1 MAAMTMDMAGARGR
15 ISIDRLELIRE
26 RNHELLAKQARLRRG
41 PIPEI
46 LLTRSIDN
54 SRIQKAEDPIRK
66 REMWLFAAAMG
77 CIFVLSMTYVEQHYL
92 SKHFGY
98 QIEHQRAEVQRL
110 QEENRHLR
118 LTEAQLT
125 EPARIDRMARQLGL
139 EAPQPGQ
146 VVGVDGV
153 PASYAAPVVASI
165 SQDSIH

>member
-1 MAAMTMDMAGARGR
+1 MAAMTMDMLGARAR
-15 ISIDRLELIRE
+15 ISKDRMELIRE
-26 RNHELLAKQARLRRG
+26 RNLELLARQASLRRG

-46 LLTRSIDN
+46 LLARTIDN
-54 SRIQKAEDPIRK
+54 SRIEKSEDPIRK
-66 REMWLFAAAMG
+66 REMGMFAAAMF

-98 QIEHQRAEVQRL
+98 QIELQRAEVQRL

-125 EPARIDRMARQLGL
+125 EPARIDRMARELGL

-146 VVGVDGV
+146 VVGIEGA
-153 PASYAAPVVASI
+153 PAAAGAPVLASI
-165 SQDSIH
+165 SPEPIR